1 MKPLRPQLRGLISK
15 LTLFYVLLSL
25 PSLILVE
32 SAILTFEYETFI
44 ASVESGSLLRATERA
59 SSELADAWPSDASAK
74 SMLQYWARAWVL
86 QVQRPRG
93 GLVEGESYLLLE
105 LAAVPLA
112 AAVLDAEGRL
122 LAQAPAQA
130 DWRIELPAPGA
141 AEFAAASASRT
152 AVQLPGADAPYK
164 IRRVLVA
171 VRARDRGLLG
181 FVFVELRLPVPWHR
195 FLFDL
200 SLEWP
205 IVLGYLLVFGIA
217 SSIFLATWVTR
228 RLNRVAR
235 AATAWSRGDFSDR
248 IDDRSRD
255 ELGYLSALLD
265 RMALELKA
273 LMQSRAQLAML
284 AERQRL
290 ARDLHDTV
298 KQQAFALNL
307 QLATLRR
314 QSTAGP
320 AAERI
325 AQAERLSQQIQQEL
339 AQILDELRASDAAL
353 PFAQRLRM
361 RALEWAQ
368 VSGMALD
375 TDLDETANVPSG
387 DQETLLRIT
396 DEALANVLRHSGA
409 TRVQLALRVAGATTT
424 LRISDDGRGGIAGA
438 TPGMGLGN
446 MRERAATL
454 PQGRISI
461 DSEPAGGTRIS
472 VSFAGTRDT

>member
-248 IDDRSRD
+248 TDDRSRAK
-255 ELGYLSALLD
+255 LGYLSALLD
-265 RMALELKA
+265 LMAL
-273 LMQSRAQLAML
+273 
-284 AERQRL
+284 
-290 ARDLHDTV
+290 
-298 KQQAFALNL
+298 
-307 QLATLRR
+307 
-314 QSTAGP
+314 
-320 AAERI
+320 
-325 AQAERLSQQIQQEL
+325 
-339 AQILDELRASDAAL
+339 
-353 PFAQRLRM
+353 
-361 RALEWAQ
+361 
-368 VSGMALD
+368 
-375 TDLDETANVPSG
+375 
-387 DQETLLRIT
+387 
-396 DEALANVLRHSGA
+396 
-409 TRVQLALRVAGATTT
+409 
-424 LRISDDGRGGIAGA
+424 
-438 TPGMGLGN
+438 
-446 MRERAATL
+446 
-454 PQGRISI
+454 
-461 DSEPAGGTRIS
+461 
-472 VSFAGTRDT
+472 